1 MIFMDNFT
9 KKMGYALVLTLF
21 ILGGCKS
28 MAINKVDYS
37 QPIESVLEPDEE
49 GNVEDIKHG
58 LKFNILPLQYMETQ
72 DTTSVTTSEI
82 RYIRGEKGYYYFTA
96 PTYQHVYLMTPT
108 EGALE
113 LEEKFLINEA
123 GIQEPAFNQRN
134 EYIELLDR
142 SNGESYRLT
151 IEGLEKDESEMK
163 NSEENSL

>member
-1 MIFMDNFT
+1 MIFMETFT
-9 KKMGYALVLTLF
+9 KKMGCVLVLALL

-37 QPIESVLEPDEE
+37 QPIESVLEPDNE

-82 RYIRGEKGYYYFTA
+82 RYIRGEKGYYYITA
-96 PTYQHVYLMTPT
+96 PTYQHVYLMSPE

-113 LEEKFLINEA
+113 LEERFLINKA

-134 EYIELLDR
+134 KYIELLDR
-142 SNGESYRLT
+142 RNGESYRLT
-151 IEGLEKDESEMK
+151 IEGLEQDESEMK